1 MTVRI
6 SKPEFNLRDTLSEL
20 NYDKIPYHKMPEGSI
35 IQLATGETEYRT
47 ATSSSSYTPTDM
59 YATITPRF

>member
-20 NYDKIPYHKMPEGSI
+20 NYDKVPYHKMPQGSI
-35 IQLATGETEYRT
+35 IQLVTGET
-47 ATSSSSYTPTDM
+47 D
-59 YATITPRF
+59 